1 MAEHSITLTDR
12 RYMELTGIKNVIT
25 FDEEEIILE
34 SSPGLIFIVGQ
45 GMHITMLN
53 LDEGKVKIEGE
64 VQSFQYKP
72 QGTDIKT
79 RSKNIINRLLK

>member
-1 MAEHSITLTDR
+1 MAGHSITLTDR
-12 RYMELTGIKNVIT
+12 KYMELTGIKHVIT
-25 FDEEEIILE
+25 FDEEEIVLE
-34 SSPGLIFIVGQ
+34 SGMGIIFIVGQ
-45 GMHITMLN
+45 DMHITMLN

-72 QGTDIKT
+72 QGTDIKA

>member
-1 MAEHSITLTDR
+1 MAEHSMILTDR

-34 SSPGLIFIVGQ
+34 SSLGIIFIVGQ
-45 GMHITMLN
+45 NMHITMLN

-72 QGTDIKT
+72 QGADIKT